1 MQGKYQQNMKEGW
14 WGAPKTQ
21 LITWEV
27 IFSTMFFCGLLFCLN
42 GTAESPP
49 SIQVEFVLAVAD
61 MNDN

>member
-1 MQGKYQQNMKEGW
+1 MQRKYQQNMKEGW
-14 WGAPKTQ
+14 WGALKTQ

-42 GTAESPP
+42 STADSSL
-49 SIQVEFVLAVAD
+49 SIQVEFVLPVAN